1 MLCGDLHVLCI
12 FSAVFL
18 TLKGVHGLECAP
30 PRVKRPL
37 SNPCIHLLR
46 TGSSAS
52 SGWDFVET
60 LPLSAEEGMIILH
73 SPRLNHTITLFLKNL

>member
-1 MLCGDLHVLCI
+1 M
-12 FSAVFL
+12 S
-18 TLKGVHGLECAP
+18 LKGVHGLACAP

-46 TGSSAS
+46 SGSSAS

-60 LPLSAEEGMIILH
+60 LPLSAEEGMIISH
-73 SPRLNHTITLFLKNL
+73 SPRLNHIITLFLKGIVHPKM